1 MSDELDFS
9 LDVTVSGDELL
20 SGTGRLGRIGWLVK
34 RIRKDDLF
42 LLQDGSFSKLL
53 FNETIE
59 CFVGGQFIATVMLG
73 FSLIE
78 RAIAGR
84 LSHVGDK
91 KAAKGK
97 SEELMASALRR
108 KWLSETEFDQIKELR
123 ALRNPVV
130 HFREHLAMSRP
141 EVKAIVNG
149 RDISLMLEGDAKRIL
164 EAAIHVLRKTAL

>member
-9 LDVTVSGDELL
+9 HDVTVSGDELL
-20 SGTGRLGRIGWLVK
+20 SGTGRPGRIGWLAQ

-42 LLQDGSFSKLL
+42 MLQDGSFSKLL
-53 FNETIE
+53 FIETIE
-59 CFVGGQFIATVMLG
+59 CFVGGQFIATVVLG

-97 SEELMASALRR
+97 SEDLMVSALN
-108 KWLSETEFDQIKELR
+108 KGWLSQTEFDQINELR

-130 HFREHLAMSRP
+130 HFREHLSMSRP
-141 EVKAIVNG
+141 EVKATING
-149 RDISLMLEGDAKRIL
+149 RDIPQMLESDAKRIL
-164 EAAIHVLRKTAL
+164 EAAIHVLGKTAL

>member
-20 SGTGRLGRIGWLVK
+20 GGTGRPGRIGWLAQ

-59 CFVGGQFIATVMLG
+59 CFVSGQFIATVVLG

-84 LSHVGDK
+84 LSHVGDR
-91 KAAKGK
+91 KAAKGRSK
-97 SEELMASALRR
+97 DLMVAAL
-108 KWLSETEFDQIKELR
+108 KKGWLSQTEFDQIKELG

-130 HFREHLAMSRP
+130 HFCEHLDMNRP
-141 EVKAIVNG
+141 EVKATVHG
-149 RDISLMLEGDAKRIL
+149 RDISQMLESDAKRIL
-164 EAAIHVLRKTAL
+164 EAAIHVLGKTAL

>member
-9 LDVTVSGDELL
+9 LDVTVSGVELL
-20 SGTGRLGRIGWLVK
+20 SGTGRPGRIGWVAQ
-34 RIRKDDLF
+34 RIRKDDFF
-42 LLQDGSFSKLL
+42 LLQDGVFSKLL

-59 CFVGGQFIATVMLG
+59 CFVGGQFIATIVLG

-91 KAAKGK
+91 KAAKGR
-97 SEELMASALRR
+97 SEELMVSALN
-108 KWLSETEFDQIKELR
+108 KGWLSQTEFDHIKELR

-130 HFREHLAMSRP
+130 HFREHLDKSRP
-141 EVKAIVNG
+141 EFRATVNEQET
-149 RDISLMLEGDAKRIL
+149 SQMLESDARRIL
-164 EAAIHVLRKTAL
+164 EAAIHVLGKTAI

>member
-1 MSDELDFS
+1 MSDELEFS

-20 SGTGRLGRIGWLVK
+20 SGTGRLGRIVWLAQ

-59 CFVGGQFIATVMLG
+59 CFVGGQFIATVVLG
-73 FSLIE
+73 FSLVE

-91 KAAKGK
+91 KAAKGR
-97 SEELMASALRR
+97 SEELLVSAL
-108 KWLSETEFDQIKELR
+108 KKGWLSQTEFDQIKALG

-130 HFREHLAMSRP
+130 HFREHLSMSRP
-141 EVKAIVNG
+141 EVKATVNG
-149 RDISLMLEGDAKRIL
+149 RNISQMLESDAKRIL
-164 EAAIHVLRKTAL
+164 ELAIHVLGKTAL